1 MENTTLLILVGLG
14 AFILGNIFSS
24 IKSYFKIKKL
34 NKEIL
39 DNETYLNR
47 HLKINAEGN
56 KKLEEELIQIRSENE
71 NLRISVQ
78 TLGQKPGNAE
88 IRLLNIYDV
97 SIRKVSAQVP
107 GFSSVW
113 EKSLQETEIEFSA
126 ADKGFKL
133 ILNKVFNRNKPDYS
147 ENTVKALSN
156 LK

>member
-1 MENTTLLILVGLG
+1 
-14 AFILGNIFSS
+14 
-24 IKSYFKIKKL
+24 
-34 NKEIL
+34 L